1 MLAGPHRSCEQAQCA
16 EYRPRTGVASAALAG
31 PRPLNQS
38 HNQLTSSVRPPLRLH
53 LPKRRDASLSTPEL
67 KFETLSSD
75 VGSRAG
81 ETVASSYRVP
91 DCLVRPPPCRTEALG
106 DRLGHAKD
114 THDRARCSMK

>member
-91 DCLVRPPPCRTEALG
+91 DCTCAPARLAGLKLWATASDTRKTRTTVRGVR
-106 DRLGHAKD
+106 
-114 THDRARCSMK
+114 